1 MHQFFF
7 PKKEY
12 PAYYR
17 PAEGGEKIKDPLSR
31 GVDNNLD
38 RRRHAA
44 SAAYGGRAAFPSA
57 ESSRLLR
64 ESRASRPPAWS
75 CGMEGARSASI
86 GRADRASSEGAV
98 KCHAERSLCGE
109 ATQSTGHAQGHQHGS
124 PADPAYWRPMRKPP
138 EPYGSGGFLMGRQY
152 AGSAGEPC

>member
-1 MHQFFF
+1 MG
-7 PKKEY
+7 K
-12 PAYYR
+12 
-17 PAEGGEKIKDPLSR
+17 KIKDPLSR

-98 KCHAERSLCGE
+98 KCHAERILW
-109 ATQSTGHAQGHQHGS
+109 ATQASRPWIHALSLLS
-124 PADPAYWRPMRKPP
+124 PVVRLLCRLTTAARPCGTRAALAATDAAARAEAKIHIPP
-138 EPYGSGGFLMGRQY
+138 SGINMM
-152 AGSAGEPC
+152 P